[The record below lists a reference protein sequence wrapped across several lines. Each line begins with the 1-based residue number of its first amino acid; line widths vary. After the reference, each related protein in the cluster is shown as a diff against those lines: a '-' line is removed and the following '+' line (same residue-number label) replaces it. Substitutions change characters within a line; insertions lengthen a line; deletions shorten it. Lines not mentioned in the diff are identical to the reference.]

1 MTNYDLDDQSQTQ
14 RPDIETTLNDLRD
27 GEENN
32 HVAATVFYGLSGLQA
47 EELTA
52 LSALWDSLSP
62 DYRRH
67 VVSELAEAAE
77 TNFDLDYD
85 VLGQF
90 ALNDDDEDVREAAIE
105 LLWEN
110 NSLNVMERLIHMAH
124 NDAATHVRAAA
135 VSALGS
141 FILWRE
147 LEELPIEE
155 TISALDTALEL
166 LNDPE
171 VDVRRR
177 ALEAVANSSHEI
189 VASAIEAAY
198 KSDEHKMRVS
208 AVFAMGRT
216 ADETWHDE
224 VLAALQ
230 SDDSELRYEAAR
242 AAGELML
249 EDAIKYLRKVVLDDD
264 REIKEVAI
272 WSLGEIGGAEATKVL
287 QRLLKDAENSDDEA
301 LIDAIEDALGSSTLG
316 SASFYMLQHY
326 DDDQK

>member
-1 MTNYDLDDQSQTQ
+1 MTNYDLDDQSQPQ

-32 HVAATVFYGLSGLQA
+32 LVTANVFYGLSGLQP
-47 EELTA
+47 EEVTA
-52 LSALWDSLSP
+52 LSAVWDSLSS

-77 TNFDLDYD
+77 TNFDLDYE

-90 ALNDDDEDVREAAIE
+90 TLNDDDEDVREAAID

-110 NSLNVMERLIHMAH
+110 NSLSVMARLIDMAR
-124 NDAATHVRAAA
+124 NDEAVHVRAAA

-147 LEELPIEE
+147 LEELPLEE
-155 TISALDTALEL
+155 TTPALDTALEL

-198 KSDEHKMRVS
+198 KSDEHKLRVS
-208 AVFAMGRT
+208 AIFAMGRT
-216 ADETWHDE
+216 ADETWRDE

-230 SDDSELRYEAAR
+230 SDDAELRYEATR

-249 EDAIKYLRKVVLDDD
+249 EDSIKYLRKVVLDDD

-287 QRLLKDAENSDDEA
+287 QRLLKDAENSEDEA

-316 SASFYMLQHY
+316 SASFYMLHY
-326 DDDQK
+326 DDDHK